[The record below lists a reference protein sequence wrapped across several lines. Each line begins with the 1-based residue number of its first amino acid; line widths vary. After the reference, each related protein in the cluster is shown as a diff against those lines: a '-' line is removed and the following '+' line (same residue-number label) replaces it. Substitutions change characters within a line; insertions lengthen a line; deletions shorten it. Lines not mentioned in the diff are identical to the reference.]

1 MEIVLRD
8 WLDLLF
14 RWAHIVAAIGWIGTS
29 FYFMAI
35 DSALRARTGLPRGVA
50 GETWEVHGGGFYHTR
65 KFLVAPEQ
73 LPADLIWYRW
83 ESYLTWLSGFCLMII
98 VYYWGAESYLIDRL
112 VADLTAKEA
121 IAISVGSLVAG
132 WVLYDQLCKSPLRHQ
147 PVLVFLVLFISIVFL
162 AWAFGKLFTAR
173 AAWLHVGAII
183 ATMMTGNVFFVI
195 IPNSRIV
202 VDDLRNGRE
211 PDARFG
217 KIAKLR
223 STHNNYL
230 TLPVILMMISNHFP
244 IAFGHPYHWVLIAA
258 ILVIGATV
266 RIWFNLHEAGIHGP
280 VTHWQW
286 PLVIALTFGSIWFSA
301 WRPDL
306 EDADANVGEAT
317 LIISEH
323 CSSCH
328 SSKPAHPDYEAAPG
342 GATFDTLAEIQSYAS
357 EILSQSV
364 LSTAMPL
371 GNETGMTERERAI
384 LGSWL
389 RAGAPSE

>member
-1 MEIVLRD
+1 MP
-8 WLDLLF
+8 
-14 RWAHIVAAIGWIGTS
+14 AC
-29 FYFMAI
+29 
-35 DSALRARTGLPRGVA
+35 RGVSRERRGRSTAA
-50 GETWEVHGGGFYHTR
+50 GFNHTR
-65 KFLVAPEQ
+65 KFLVAPEH

-112 VADLTAKEA
+112 VADLTVMEA
-121 IAISVGSLVAG
+121 IAISVGSLVVG

-147 PVLVFLVLFISIVFL
+147 PVLVFVVLFVAIVFL

-286 PLVIALTFGSIWFSA
+286 PLVIALTFGSIWFST

-306 EDADANVGEAT
+306 EDADANAGEAT

-328 SSKPAHPDYEAAPG
+328 SDKPTHPDYEAAPG
-342 GATFDTLAEIQSYAS
+342 GATFDTLAEIQSYAPKS
-357 EILSQSV
+357 CRR
-364 LSTAMPL
+364 ACCPL
-371 GNETGMTERERAI
+371 PCRLATKRG
-384 LGSWL
+384 
-389 RAGAPSE
+389 